1 MSRRFYPLGLD
12 TIEDIEGYRPGGF
25 HPVHLEDTLGER
37 YKILHKLGSGGLST
51 TWLARD
57 TVGNRYQALKILK
70 AEETAA
76 STELRT
82 LEKLA
87 AIQSDDRGKQHI
99 RYPDAHFVIQGP
111 NGQHICLVTDVSGPS
126 LSGLYNVIGHG
137 YAAGS
142 RRLRIDLARTAMRQV
157 VEAVN
162 FLHAQHICHGD
173 LTLPNVLLK
182 LRPID
187 DWTENEVLRRLGS
200 PSTEKLVA
208 APGENI
214 GDSAPHYVV
223 EPASMPH
230 ATYLT
235 HDVLLVDFGEA
246 FPFESPPRPENIG
259 VPVMYRAPETI
270 FESKVSPASEA
281 WSLACVL
288 FEIRAGHPMFASIM
302 GGRNEILMQMVQMKG
317 KLPEPWWNSLE
328 GRSAWFDD
336 NGRTHKEGS
345 EDTSTVPEY
354 PLEGAI
360 AEIGTMDEEEAFFGS
375 EVSILEP
382 KDTKVP
388 PDEAESMRDFLEGAL
403 KWAPEAR
410 LTVAQMLCH
419 PWITG

>member
-37 YKILHKLGSGGLST
+37 DKILHKLGSGGLST

-99 RYPDAHFVIQGP
+99 RYPNAHFVIQGP
-111 NGQHICLVTDVSGPS
+111 N
-126 LSGLYNVIGHG
+126 
-137 YAAGS
+137 
-142 RRLRIDLARTAMRQV
+142 
-157 VEAVN
+157 
-162 FLHAQHICHGD
+162 D